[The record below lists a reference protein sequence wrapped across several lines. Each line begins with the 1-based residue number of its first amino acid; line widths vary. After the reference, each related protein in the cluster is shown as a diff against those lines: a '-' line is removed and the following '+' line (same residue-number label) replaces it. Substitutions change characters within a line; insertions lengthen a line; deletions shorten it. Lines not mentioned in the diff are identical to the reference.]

1 MYMPKEEKLDNLVR
15 WTITMPLS
23 LAIKIDIE
31 RKATNDTKSSW
42 IRKALEEK
50 TLNQKIDNIDKKLLE
65 KLTNEIE
72 ELKKKVDKT
81 I

>member
-1 MYMPKEEKLDNLVR
+1 MPKEEKLDNLVR

-50 TLNQKIDNIDKKLLE
+50 TLNQKNDNIDKKILE
-65 KLTNEIE
+65 KLTTEIE
-72 ELKKKVDKT
+72 ELKKKVNKT

>member
-1 MYMPKEEKLDNLVR
+1 MPKEEKLDNLVR
-15 WTITMPLS
+15 WTITIPLS

-50 TLNQKIDNIDKKLLE
+50 TLNQKNDNIDKKILE
-65 KLTNEIE
+65 KLTTEIE